1 MQLAAVLGENDVK
14 LVPEIALGSD
24 SSGQALLG
32 AMLAKVLPATA
43 LGLTATPPEV
53 SLAPAPKRREA

>member
-1 MQLAAVLGENDVK
+1 MK
-14 LVPEIALGSD
+14 LVPDIALGSD

-43 LGLTATPPEV
+43 LGLSATPPEV